1 MNVPNFQIQV
11 TGHKWAVD
19 LLKRQVTTGRAPQAL
34 LLTGPLNVGKSTVAR
49 FFAQYLSCQA
59 TTKPCGKCLSCRK
72 VVSGNH
78 PDVRVWDDEGLTEAG
93 GLKDVGKEAG
103 IKEAGLKAIKIDQI
117 RELQRELALSPY
129 EGQYRV
135 TLLCNFERATLSAAN
150 ALLKTLEEPNP
161 QVVIILTATDP
172 GALLPT
178 IVSRCQTLALRPLP
192 TQEVVEALQTRWQ
205 ASPAQAE
212 LLAQLAAGRLGWA
225 IRALE
230 DENLLKRRERY
241 LHDLLDLLRQNRVER
256 LAYAYDLSRNPA
268 LLKETLMSWLTLW
281 RDLFLLQSGSQTKI
295 LNLDWQDTLQNL
307 ATQSNIAQ
315 TREVV
320 VKLRT
325 ALANLERN
333 VNPRLNLETVL
344 LKMPVVERSA

>member
-1 MNVPNFQIQV
+1 MDNIPNFQIQV
-11 TGHKWAVD
+11 IGHKWAID
-19 LLKRQVTTGRAPQAL
+19 LLKRQQATERIPQAL

-78 PDVRVWDDEGLTEAG
+78 PDVRVWDDAE
-93 GLKDVGKEAG
+93 G
-103 IKEAGLKAIKIDQI
+103 IKDAIKIDQI

-135 TLLCNFERATLSAAN
+135 VLLCNFERATLSAAN

-178 IVSRCQTLALRPLP
+178 IVSRCQILPLRPLP

-205 ASPAQAE
+205 ASPEQAE

-230 DENLLKRRERY
+230 DENLLGRRERY
-241 LHDLLDLLRQNRVER
+241 LHDLLDLLSQNRVER
-256 LAYAYDLSRNPA
+256 LAYAHDLSRDLA
-268 LLKETLMSWLTLW
+268 MLKETLMSWLTIW
-281 RDLFLLQSGSQTKI
+281 RDLLLLQSGSQTKI
-295 LNLDWQDTLQNL
+295 LNLDWRDTLQNL

-315 TREVV
+315 AQEIVA
-320 VKLRT
+320 KLRT

-344 LKMPVVERSA
+344 LKMPTVERRA